1 MKQPDQNFIYSFL
14 KTRISEV
21 VLFLNVQTVFVFFFE
36 LLLKKNR
43 QQRRK
48 DVWLHDVQERW
59 Q

>member
-1 MKQPDQNFIYSFL
+1 MKQPDQNVIYSFL